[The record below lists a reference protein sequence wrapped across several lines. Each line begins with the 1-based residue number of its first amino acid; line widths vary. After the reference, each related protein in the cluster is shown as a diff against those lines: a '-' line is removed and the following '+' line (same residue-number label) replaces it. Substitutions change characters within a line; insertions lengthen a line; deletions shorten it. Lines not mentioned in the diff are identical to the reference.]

1 MLLGRSEQSLKDANR
16 ALQSDKSCFRAILQ
30 KAEAHFAAGDF
41 EQALVY
47 FHRGYQIRCD
57 VDEFR
62 LGVQKSQEA
71 IMEAIFGGH
80 DQESDSN
87 QTTASA
93 PQITIEDHTS
103 VQSQVT
109 KPITTA
115 SMTIKGRSQMQI
127 SQATLSEVKE
137 GRVPVPPSTVQN
149 FDKRPLRSRR
159 TLGRLSDDKQFLE
172 ELAKNADLGKKGS
185 VGKIAEMGVVYLNK
199 REGFW
204 KQQVTK
210 SSSAPLPSTIRVSS
224 PFRTDRLKQSDSS
237 SSHNVD
243 PPTLRGTAQHS
254 GVASM
259 IPLKGASILPPIS
272 SSSAKPA
279 EITTP
284 KSTEQEQLTTQFK
297 EHHEYS
303 PKHRMEHRNEI
314 LSAYIED
321 SHFCTQQLQLL
332 HHVLQKKDGE
342 TASRLGLELLSR
354 FRSLIVPDK
363 PRIAIQLFA
372 IMGRANRLSGRHQY
386 AKMFYRHMLELSL
399 EQGDTRSVTVAL
411 GGAGEACQ
419 SLRDY
424 KQALEL
430 YDLQIKSGAVAEI
443 GEIHIRMAQSHH
455 ELGNHPMCLYHC
467 NMCIQWLEHNQPR
480 DRAGQI
486 RNLHY
491 RLHANS
497 LSATSLKLTG
507 NAREAAIRYEIALEL
522 ARKANEA
529 DWEVDILETLV
540 SLYTTLVDPEKTA
553 LFQQQLTDI
562 RKKERL
568 APQRQGKIVR
578 SPSKVV

>member
-1 MLLGRSEQSLKDANR
+1 MADVASPQKGLFFQPLAATADQEDLPERDRASLSQSLHAMTFSSLLAEGEMLFKLADYARAIQSFTKALDIKQDDRTVLVNLSKCHMLLGRSEQSLKDANR

-297 EHHEYS
+297 GKFVRGMIMMPIIQY
-303 PKHRMEHRNEI
+303 
-314 LSAYIED
+314 
-321 SHFCTQQLQLL
+321 
-332 HHVLQKKDGE
+332 VL
-342 TASRLGLELLSR
+342 
-354 FRSLIVPDK
+354 LIV
-363 PRIAIQLFA
+363 RFV
-372 IMGRANRLSGRHQY
+372 RCVSGKSSIVDSKSSFMQ
-386 AKMFYRHMLELSL
+386 FYSSR
-399 EQGDTRSVTVAL
+399 
-411 GGAGEACQ
+411 
-419 SLRDY
+419 
-424 KQALEL
+424 KQKTLPL
-430 YDLQIKSGAVAEI
+430 DISFRQINK
-443 GEIHIRMAQSHH
+443 
-455 ELGNHPMCLYHC
+455 
-467 NMCIQWLEHNQPR
+467 
-480 DRAGQI
+480 
-486 RNLHY
+486 
-491 RLHANS
+491 
-497 LSATSLKLTG
+497 
-507 NAREAAIRYEIALEL
+507 
-522 ARKANEA
+522 
-529 DWEVDILETLV
+529 
-540 SLYTTLVDPEKTA
+540 
-553 LFQQQLTDI
+553 
-562 RKKERL
+562 
-568 APQRQGKIVR
+568 
-578 SPSKVV
+578 